1 MYYSGGAC
9 CTRRELLGICIDAMG
24 IGIYTRACYV
34 FTQVMHIPYTDEL
47 ETALSRYCMLACL
60 APP

>member
-24 IGIYTRACYV
+24 IGNYV
-34 FTQVMHIPYTDEL
+34 YIHVHVMHIPYTDEL